1 MIVIFGR
8 SRTLSSFAIRLFT
21 WSRWSHVGVVDG
33 DNVIEATLKRGVSVT
48 TLDEFKSRYHRTQI
62 AEIPSCEGWRERLRE
77 CIGDGYDW
85 RGIFSLVFRSK
96 WDDRGKWFCSEL
108 VAYASGVVRGGRVS
122 RVTPEH
128 VWMISRDKD

>member
-1 MIVIFGR
+1 MIVVFGR
-8 SRTLSSFAIRLFT
+8 SRTLASFAIRLFT
-21 WSRWSHVGVVDG
+21 WSRWSHVGILDG
-33 DNVIEATLKRGVSVT
+33 DNVIEATSRKGVAVT
-48 TLDEFKSRYHRTQI
+48 TLEAFMSRYHSTQV
-62 AEIPSCEGWRERLRE
+62 AEVPSVDGWCDRLLE

-108 VAYASGVVRGGRVS
+108 VAYASGMFRHGRVS

-128 VWMISRDKD
+128 IWMISKDA